1 MLLFIMLDRLY
12 TNTPTLVHHS
22 NFFYIL
28 QHINPQYFHSPSFS
42 LSFYI
47 FLFLTHFSSYFF
59 LKAFLSTMPKG
70 HVKQR
75 SYLFSF
81 IHSHLSFSIC
91 FPTVISKWKA
101 IKVCRFK
108 IKEEEINTKKKDTS
122 FLCFLSP

>member
-1 MLLFIMLDRLY
+1 MLDRLY

-28 QHINPQYFHSPSFS
+28 QHINPQYFHSPSFHYLFIFFS
-42 LSFYI
+42 SSPI
-47 FLFLTHFSSYFF
+47 FLPTFF